1 MKVDLLIL
9 IKIVIISL
17 LGYLARVFFIL
28 KYKWFGVDTFR
39 NLIYAKNFKKTGRKI
54 KRYKRV
60 PYDTKYFLPGFPI
73 FLSYFKIEKH
83 RWIQQFSAVFD
94 ILNLICCLLVSHY
107 YFECG
112 IEELFSISIVYILS
126 PLLIYQ
132 SCNLNARPVAN
143 FLFTLSIFSLIIFL
157 NNHLLVYFFFSVMFS
172 FFIVFFNRITVQSY
186 VVVCLVFSIYLKSL
200 IPLVALFLT
209 FTLTLIYKYPYG
221 KNLLL
226 AHYELIKYFFKEG
239 SIYERK
245 LKTTSLKSIL
255 IWVPS
260 VFFLPFFFNGD
271 FPIILQLWFIS
282 VLVLSIVWIGGRG
295 YFHLTNG
302 MIPLSIL
309 SGMSIVDL
317 FNYIKVDFII
327 FSTIITVL
335 FIVSIISIYGSR
347 TIKSY
352 IYNKYNTYIVSDDL
366 MEIFIEISSMSNQE
380 YILPIPQ
387 RIGLSLLYN
396 TDKKALIGFGSDVK
410 SIEYDLINLLGFS
423 FTNNEFIK
431 LIKSYN
437 VGTLLIHSS
446 FVSLEALSIMEKI
459 KFLKLIKNKNDY
471 FLYKINTNIN
481 LSEVKLNKLP
491 ELCLNN
497 YKPMGY

>member
-1 MKVDLLIL
+1 
-9 IKIVIISL
+9 
-17 LGYLARVFFIL
+17 
-28 KYKWFGVDTFR
+28 
-39 NLIYAKNFKKTGRKI
+39 
-54 KRYKRV
+54 
-60 PYDTKYFLPGFPI
+60 
-73 FLSYFKIEKH
+73 
-83 RWIQQFSAVFD
+83 
-94 ILNLICCLLVSHY
+94 
-107 YFECG
+107 
-112 IEELFSISIVYILS
+112 
-126 PLLIYQ
+126 
-132 SCNLNARPVAN
+132 
-143 FLFTLSIFSLIIFL
+143 
-157 NNHLLVYFFFSVMFS
+157 
-172 FFIVFFNRITVQSY
+172 
-186 VVVCLVFSIYLKSL
+186 
-200 IPLVALFLT
+200 
-209 FTLTLIYKYPYG
+209 
-221 KNLLL
+221 
-226 AHYELIKYFFKEG
+226 
-239 SIYERK
+239 
-245 LKTTSLKSIL
+245 
-255 IWVPS
+255 
-260 VFFLPFFFNGD
+260 
-271 FPIILQLWFIS
+271 
-282 VLVLSIVWIGGRG
+282 
-295 YFHLTNG
+295 
-302 MIPLSIL
+302 
-309 SGMSIVDL
+309 MSIVDL

-497 YKPMGY
+497 YKPKAEISYIKV